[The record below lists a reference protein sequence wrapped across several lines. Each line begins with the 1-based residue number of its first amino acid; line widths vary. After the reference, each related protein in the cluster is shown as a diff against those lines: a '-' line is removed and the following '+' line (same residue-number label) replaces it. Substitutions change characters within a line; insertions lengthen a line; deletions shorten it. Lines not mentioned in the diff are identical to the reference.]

1 MAFLI
6 LRTNFQIIIKN
17 NLEVSVLSY
26 TLVYYL
32 TSTLCMIKINNLNF
46 GYHKHQLLFKNMSMQ
61 LSNGHIYGLL
71 GKNGAGKSSLLK
83 NLAGL
88 VYAQSGSMDVMGY
101 NPAKREP
108 ALLAQICFIPE
119 EFHMPSVKIDT
130 YVKANAAF
138 YPNFDHSYFTA
149 LLAEFDVPV
158 SQKLVNMSYGQK
170 KKVIIAFGL
179 ATQAKL
185 VIMDEPT
192 NGLDIPSKA
201 QFRKIMASA
210 LTEDRCIIISTH
222 QVRDLDNLID
232 TVIMLDESSVALK
245 ASVEE
250 ITEKLCFKRVKE
262 LDETVIYAEP
272 SLSGYHVMVP
282 NYHNEDSKLDLELL
296 FNAVLAE
303 KNKLKPIFN

>member
-1 MAFLI
+1 
-6 LRTNFQIIIKN
+6 
-17 NLEVSVLSY
+17 
-26 TLVYYL
+26 
-32 TSTLCMIKINNLNF
+32 MIKINNLNF
-46 GYHKHQLLFKNMSMQ
+46 GYSKGKLLFKNMSMQ
-61 LSNGHIYGLL
+61 LSAGHIYGLL

-88 VYAQSGSMDVMGY
+88 VYAESGNMEVLGFD
-101 NPAKREP
+101 PAKRQP
-108 ALLAQICFIPE
+108 SLLQQVCFIPE
-119 EFHMPSVKIDT
+119 EFYLPSIKIDAFL
-130 YVKANAAF
+130 KANAAF
-138 YPNFDHSYFTA
+138 YPNFDHPYFTS
-149 LLAEFDVPV
+149 LLAEFDIPV
-158 SQKLVNMSYGQK
+158 GQKLINMSYGQK

-210 LTEDRCIIISTH
+210 LTDDRCIIISTH

-232 TVIMLDESSVALK
+232 TVIMLDESSIALK
-245 ASVEE
+245 ASVDE
-250 ITEKLCFKRVKE
+250 ITNKLCFKRVKE
-262 LDETVIYAEP
+262 LDETVIYSEP
-272 SLSGYHVMVP
+272 SLAGFNALMP
-282 NYHNEDSKLDLELL
+282 NYHNEDSKLDIELL

>member
-1 MAFLI
+1 
-6 LRTNFQIIIKN
+6 
-17 NLEVSVLSY
+17 
-26 TLVYYL
+26 
-32 TSTLCMIKINNLNF
+32 MIKINNLNF
-46 GYHKHQLLFKNMSMQ
+46 GYSKHQLLFKNLSMQ

-71 GKNGAGKSSLLK
+71 GKNGAGKSTLLK

-88 VYAQSGSMDVMGY
+88 VYAQSGTMDVMGY
-101 NPAKREP
+101 NPAKRQP
-108 ALLAQICFIPE
+108 ALLQQICFIPE
-119 EFHMPSVKIDT
+119 EFYLPSVKIDAF
-130 YVKANAAF
+130 VKANAAF
-138 YPNFDHSYFTA
+138 YPNFDHLYFTD
-149 LLAEFDVPV
+149 LLAEFDIPV
-158 SQKLVNMSYGQK
+158 GQKLINMSYGQK

-185 VIMDEPT
+185 IIMDEPT

-210 LTEDRCIIISTH
+210 LTDDRCIIISTH

-232 TVIMLDESSVALK
+232 TVIMLDESTIALK

-250 ITEKLCFKRVKE
+250 ITNKLCFKRIKE
-262 LDETVIYAEP
+262 IDETVIYAEP
-272 SLSGYHVMVP
+272 SLAGYNAVMP

>member
-1 MAFLI
+1 
-6 LRTNFQIIIKN
+6 
-17 NLEVSVLSY
+17 
-26 TLVYYL
+26 
-32 TSTLCMIKINNLNF
+32 MIKVNHLNF
-46 GYHKHQLLFKNMSMQ
+46 GYRKNQLLFKNLSMQ
-61 LSNGHIYGLL
+61 LSAGHIYGLL
-71 GKNGAGKSSLLK
+71 GKNGAGKSTLLK

-88 VYAQSGSMDVMGY
+88 VYAQSGTLEVLGFD
-101 NPAKREP
+101 PAKRQP
-108 ALLAQICFIPE
+108 DLLNQICFIPE
-119 EFHMPSVKIDT
+119 EFYLPSVKIDA

-138 YPNFDHSYFTA
+138 YPKFNHTYFTE
-149 LLAEFDVPV
+149 LITEFEIPV
-158 SQKLVNMSYGQK
+158 AQKLINMSYGQK

-179 ATQAKL
+179 ATQAKF

-192 NGLDIPSKA
+192 NGLDIPSKT

-232 TVIMLDESSVALK
+232 TVIMLDENSIALK

-250 ITEKLCFKRVKE
+250 ITNKLCFKRVME
-262 LDETVIYAEP
+262 LDDTVIYAEP
-272 SLSGYHVMVP
+272 SLSGFNAVLMNNHQ
-282 NYHNEDSKLDLELL
+282 EDSKLDIELL

>member
-1 MAFLI
+1 
-6 LRTNFQIIIKN
+6 
-17 NLEVSVLSY
+17 
-26 TLVYYL
+26 
-32 TSTLCMIKINNLNF
+32 MIKINNLNF
-46 GYHKHQLLFKNMSMQ
+46 GYSKGKLLFKNMSMQ
-61 LSNGHIYGLL
+61 LSAGHIYGLL

-88 VYAQSGSMDVMGY
+88 VYAESGTMDVLGY
-101 NPAKREP
+101 NPAKRQP
-108 ALLAQICFIPE
+108 SLLQQVCFIPE
-119 EFHMPSVKIDT
+119 EFYLPSIKIDAF
-130 YVKANAAF
+130 VKANAAF
-138 YPNFDHSYFTA
+138 YPNFDHPYFTA
-149 LLAEFDVPV
+149 LLAEFDIPV
-158 SQKLVNMSYGQK
+158 AQKLINMSYGQK

-210 LTEDRCIIISTH
+210 MTDDRCIIISTH

-250 ITEKLCFKRVKE
+250 ITNKLCFKRVKE
-262 LDETVIYAEP
+262 LDETVIYSEP
-272 SLSGYHVMVP
+272 SLAGYNAVMP
-282 NYHNEDSKLDLELL
+282 NYHNEDSKLDIELL

>member
-1 MAFLI
+1 
-6 LRTNFQIIIKN
+6 
-17 NLEVSVLSY
+17 
-26 TLVYYL
+26 
-32 TSTLCMIKINNLNF
+32 MIKINDLNF
-46 GYHKHQLLFKNMSMQ
+46 GYSKHKLLFKNLSMQ

-71 GKNGAGKSSLLK
+71 GKNGAGKSTLLK

-88 VYAQSGSMDVMGY
+88 VYAQSGTLEVLGY
-101 NPAKREP
+101 NPAKRQP
-108 ALLAQICFIPE
+108 ALLQQICFIPE
-119 EFHMPSVKIDT
+119 EFYLPSVKIDA

-138 YPNFDHSYFTA
+138 YPNFDHAYFAA
-149 LLAEFDVPV
+149 LLAEFDIPV
-158 SQKLVNMSYGQK
+158 GQKLINMSYGQK
-170 KKVIIAFGL
+170 KKLIIAFGL
-179 ATQAKL
+179 ATNAKL
-185 VIMDEPT
+185 IIMDEPT

-232 TVIMLDESSVALK
+232 TVIMVDENSIALK

-250 ITEKLCFKRVKE
+250 ITNKLCFKRVKE
-262 LDETVIYAEP
+262 MDDTIIYAEP
-272 SLSGYHVMVP
+272 SMAGYNAVMP
-282 NYHNEDSKLDLELL
+282 NFHQEDSKLDLELL

>member
-1 MAFLI
+1 
-6 LRTNFQIIIKN
+6 
-17 NLEVSVLSY
+17 
-26 TLVYYL
+26 
-32 TSTLCMIKINNLNF
+32 MIKINNLNF
-46 GYHKHQLLFKNMSMQ
+46 GYSKGKLLFKNMSMQ
-61 LSNGHIYGLL
+61 LSAGHIYGLL
-71 GKNGAGKSSLLK
+71 GKNGAGKSTLLK

-88 VYAQSGSMDVMGY
+88 VYAQSGTMEVMGFD
-101 NPAKREP
+101 PAKRQP
-108 ALLAQICFIPE
+108 DLLAQICFIPE
-119 EFHMPSVKIDT
+119 EFYLPSVKIDAF
-130 YVKANAAF
+130 VKANAAF

-149 LLAEFDVPV
+149 LLTEFDIPV
-158 SQKLVNMSYGQK
+158 AQKLINMSYGQK

-210 LTEDRCIIISTH
+210 LTDDRCIIISTH

-232 TVIMLDESSVALK
+232 TVIMLDESSIALK

-250 ITEKLCFKRVKE
+250 ITAKLCFKRVKE

-272 SLSGYHVMVP
+272 SLAGYNAVMP
-282 NYHNEDSKLDLELL
+282 NYHNEDSKLDIELL

>member
-1 MAFLI
+1 
-6 LRTNFQIIIKN
+6 
-17 NLEVSVLSY
+17 
-26 TLVYYL
+26 
-32 TSTLCMIKINNLNF
+32 MIKINDLNF
-46 GYHKHQLLFKNMSMQ
+46 GYSKNRPLFSNMSMQ
-61 LSNGHIYGLL
+61 LSPGHIYGLL

-88 VYAQSGSMDVMGY
+88 VYAQSGKLDVLGFD
-101 NPAKREP
+101 PAKRQP
-108 ALLAQICFIPE
+108 ALLEQICFIPE
-119 EFHMPSVKIDT
+119 ELYLPSVKIDA

-138 YPNFDHSYFTA
+138 YPNFDHAYFST
-149 LLAEFDVPV
+149 LLAEFDIPV
-158 SQKLVNMSYGQK
+158 GQKLINMSYGQK
-170 KKVIIAFGL
+170 KKVVISFGL

-185 VIMDEPT
+185 IIMDEPT

-201 QFRKIMASA
+201 QFRKIMASV

-232 TVIMLDESSVALK
+232 TVIMLDENKVALK

-250 ITEKLCFKRVKE
+250 ITNKLCFKRVKE
-262 LDETVIYAEP
+262 VDETVIYAEP
-272 SLSGYHVMVP
+272 SLSGYNAVLP
-282 NYHNEDSKLDLELL
+282 NYHEEDSKLDIELL

>member
-1 MAFLI
+1 
-6 LRTNFQIIIKN
+6 
-17 NLEVSVLSY
+17 
-26 TLVYYL
+26 
-32 TSTLCMIKINNLNF
+32 MIKVNNLNF
-46 GYHKHQLLFKNMSMQ
+46 GYSKGKLLFKNMSMQ
-61 LSNGHIYGLL
+61 LSAGHIYGLL

-88 VYAQSGSMDVMGY
+88 VYAESGTMDVLGFD
-101 NPAKREP
+101 PAKRQP
-108 ALLAQICFIPE
+108 SLLKQICFIPE
-119 EFHMPSVKIDT
+119 EFYLPSVKIDAF
-130 YVKANAAF
+130 VKANAAF
-138 YPNFDHSYFTA
+138 YPNFDHPYFTA
-149 LLAEFDVPV
+149 LLAEFDIPV
-158 SQKLVNMSYGQK
+158 AQKLINMSYGQK

-210 LTEDRCIIISTH
+210 MTDDRCIIISTH

-250 ITEKLCFKRVKE
+250 ITNKLCFKRINE
-262 LDETVIYAEP
+262 LDDTVIYAEP
-272 SLSGYHVMVP
+272 SLSGYNAVMP
-282 NYHNEDSKLDLELL
+282 NYHNEDSKLDIELL